1 MRGGD
6 ATLPNCNAICT
17 QSTVLLTA
25 TAIEHANST
34 SRSLPDSSSEEGEC
48 GRCPADEIVEEG
60 VVRLLCSAL
69 WHFLRQTGRESPE
82 KITVYLQD
90 NVGDPGSLLF
100 HSLISYPPYPPY
112 PSPFIFGRPLRRGRK
127 DPRSWLCD
135 HSDLSEIS
143 LPSILRSPLTAIAL
157 KGPG

>member
-60 VVRLLCSAL
+60 VVRLLCPALLCSAL
-69 WHFLRQTGRESPE
+69 LCGTSFARLGENHQKKLQYIS
-82 KITVYLQD
+82 KITLAT
-90 NVGDPGSLLF
+90 L
-100 HSLISYPPYPPY
+100 
-112 PSPFIFGRPLRRGRK
+112 
-127 DPRSWLCD
+127 
-135 HSDLSEIS
+135 DLSFF
-143 LPSILRSPLTAIAL
+143 IL
-157 KGPG
+157 